1 MKIHAQLA
9 EVAKLIAAEGIG
21 KTRKNAQQGYNFR
34 GVDEVMNAFAPVLTA
49 HGIYIRPA
57 FSERTMIERATKSGG
72 ALFTVTVAG
81 RFAFTN
87 ADGESVEVGP
97 IYGEAMDTAD
107 KATNK
112 AMAVAFKYA
121 MFQTFCVPLEG
132 VTGGDADATTHEP
145 LPQITPTAGAWEAL
159 DGDEQEFLLGIAAVA
174 TSHLELGN
182 IKDAVKFIKEQNL
195 DTDEKV
201 ALWTRFESKHRTAM
215 TKAMKEPA

>member
-9 EVAKLIAAEGIG
+9 EVTKQIAAEGIG
-21 KTRKNAQQGYNFR
+21 KTRKNTQQGYNFR
-34 GVDEVMNAFAPVLTA
+34 GVDEVMNAFAPVLA
-49 HGIYIRPA
+49 FHGLFIRPA

-87 ADGESVEVGP
+87 ADGEAVEVGP

-132 VTGGDADATTHEP
+132 VTGGDADGVTHEVVAV
-145 LPQITPTAGAWEAL
+145 TPTGGVWERLDPEEQAWL
-159 DGDEQEFLLGIAAVA
+159 
-174 TSHLELGN
+174 
-182 IKDAVKFIKEQNL
+182 
-195 DTDEKV
+195 EKV
-201 ALWTRFESKHRTAM
+201 AADVAAHLPADPAAAADHLKAQQLDADEKTAIWTRFDSKQRSALK
-215 TKAMKEPA
+215 KAMAA

>member
-9 EVAKLIAAEGIG
+9 EVAKRIAADGIG

-81 RFAFTN
+81 RFSFTN

-132 VTGGDADATTHEP
+132 VTGGDADAVTHEP
-145 LPQITPTAGAWEAL
+145 LPAISPTAGVWERLEPEEQAWLTKVAADVSAL
-159 DGDEQEFLLGIAAVA
+159 LVTDPAAA
-174 TSHLELGN
+174 ADHLKAQQL
-182 IKDAVKFIKEQNL
+182 DA
-195 DTDEKV
+195 DEKT
-201 ALWTRFESKHRTAM
+201 AIWTRFDSKQRAALK
-215 TKAMKEPA
+215 KAA